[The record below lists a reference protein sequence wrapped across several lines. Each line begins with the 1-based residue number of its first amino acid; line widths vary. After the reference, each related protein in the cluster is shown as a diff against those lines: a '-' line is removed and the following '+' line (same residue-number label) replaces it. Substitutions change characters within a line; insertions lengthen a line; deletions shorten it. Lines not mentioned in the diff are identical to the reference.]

1 MQSASSSA
9 STDSHAADGQ
19 GHGHDDSKLM
29 SLTVG
34 AIGVVYGDVGTSPL
48 YAFREALH
56 SITEGGTVAIGQPEV
71 FGLLSLI
78 LWSMTLIITLKYVSF
93 LLRIDNRGEGG
104 TLALMALARSV
115 IYRNTIGFLFL
126 GMAGAA
132 LFYGDAIITPAISV
146 LSAIEGVEVVAPH
159 FGPYIIPTTLVII
172 LGLFTFQSKGTEKV
186 STFFGPIMVLW
197 FAVLGIT
204 GVKHLIQMP
213 SVILSANP
221 IYAIQFMI
229 THGKLAMVAVGSVF
243 LCVTGAEALYADLG
257 HFGRKPVQMAWLCFI
272 FPCLAL
278 NYLGQG
284 AMVLLDPSTM
294 DNPFFKLVSDTWQI
308 PFVLLATCATIIASQ
323 AVITGAYSLTR
334 QAVNLGLLPRMKIL
348 HTSEHS
354 GQVYMPQV
362 NYILMVGVII
372 LVLLFKTSTNL
383 AATYGISV
391 TGAMCVD
398 AIMGFFVV
406 WQIREWSLWK
416 TIAIFGTFLFVDL
429 VFLGC
434 NLMKLFSGGWVPLA
448 MASVMMAIMTTWIQG
463 TFILTSRARKRE
475 VKVDKFI
482 EEYKTRHGDLKR
494 VKGSAFFFA
503 GDPNHAPTSLMQNIR
518 HNKVLH
524 EKNIILSVKIEPFPH
539 VEPEHRALVQH
550 LNHEFSVVVLRFGF
564 KDHPDVQEELIKL
577 NRKDGNG
584 IHFDWED
591 TSLFLSRRSIK
602 SHPKYG
608 LPGWQDLIYIW
619 LSKHAAE
626 PTDFYKLPVG
636 RVIEIGRHVII

>member
-1 MQSASSSA
+1 M
-9 STDSHAADGQ
+9 G
-19 GHGHDDSKLM
+19 
-29 SLTVG
+29 LTIG

-56 SITEGGTVAIGQPEV
+56 SISEGGTLAVGQPEV

-78 LWSMTLIITLKYVSF
+78 LWSMTIIITLKYVSF

-126 GMAGAA
+126 GMAGAS
-132 LFYGDAIITPAISV
+132 LFYGDSIITPAISV
-146 LSAIEGVEVVAPH
+146 LSAVEGLEVVAPH
-159 FGPYIIPTTLVII
+159 FSPYVIPLTLGIIV
-172 LGLFTFQSKGTEKV
+172 GLFLFQSKGTAKV
-186 STFFGPIMVLW
+186 SAFFGPIMLVW
-197 FAVLGIT
+197 FGVLGIT
-204 GVKHLIQMP
+204 GIRHVMEGPGIVL
-213 SVILSANP
+213 AFNP
-221 IYAIQFMI
+221 YYALHFMVS
-229 THGKLAMVAVGSVF
+229 HGKLAMVAVGSVF

-257 HFGRKPVQMAWLCFI
+257 HFGRKPVQMAWLCYI

-284 AMVLLDPSTM
+284 AMVLAHPDTM
-294 DNPFFKLVSDTWQI
+294 DNPFFKLVGDAWQL
-308 PFVLLATCATIIASQ
+308 PFVLLATAATVIASQ
-323 AVITGAYSLTR
+323 AVITGAFSLTR

-348 HTSEHS
+348 YTSEHS

-372 LVLLFKTSTNL
+372 LVMLFKTSANL

-406 WQIREWSLWK
+406 WQIREWQLWK
-416 TIAIFGTFLFVDL
+416 TIAVFGTFLAIDM

-434 NLMKLFSGGWVPLA
+434 NLMKLMSGGWVPLV

-475 VKVDKFI
+475 VKVENFI
-482 EEYKTRHGDLKR
+482 SDYKERYPDLRR
-494 VKGSAFFFA
+494 VAGSAFFFA
-503 GDPNHAPTSLMQNIR
+503 GDINHTPTSLMQNIR

-524 EKNIILSVKIEPFPH
+524 SKNIILSVRIEPVPH
-539 VEPEHRALVQH
+539 VEPEDRALVTH
-550 LNHEFSVVVLRFGF
+550 LNDEFSVVLLRFGF
-564 KDHPDVQEELIKL
+564 TDHPDVQEELINL
-577 NRKDGNG
+577 NRTGGNG
-584 IHFDWED
+584 IDFDWED

-608 LPGWQDLIYIW
+608 LPGWQDIIYIW